1 MAIRPR
7 NEAVIPKGFP
17 RGGGSGHWPRAFW
30 VVGLLALVSGCASV
44 VRNPVPESVHD
55 RVTVLGRDDFRHWGD
70 CAHCTVFQ
78 GIRSV
83 EEIERRYGG
92 IMNQEH
98 NYLVISGGG
107 ANGAYGAGALKAWS
121 ELESRPE
128 FTIVTGVST
137 GALTAPFAFLG
148 SDYDATLQDV
158 YTTLDTTQLI
168 DTRSAFSLF
177 GADSVVDT
185 TPLSRL
191 IGKVVDEDMIERIAA
206 EHRRGRI
213 LAVGTTNM
221 DAGRPVVWNLTRI
234 AALGHP
240 DSAKLI
246 RQVMLASASIPGAF
260 PPVYIEVET
269 PDGLKY
275 DEMHGDGGVSSQM
288 FFYPAGL
295 NWEYVKRTLRIE
307 GEPTLYVIRNAYI
320 HAQYETI
327 APRLV
332 PIVSRTI
339 SSLIR
344 TQGIGDFFRIASL
357 AERDGLDMK
366 ITWIPDGAQEAIGI
380 AATEAFDPEY
390 MRALFQFGYRRTLQ
404 GDTWQDFSEMMDAVQ
419 VGRQSDGRTFFPEEL
434 QYIQQ

>member
-1 MAIRPR
+1 
-7 NEAVIPKGFP
+7 
-17 RGGGSGHWPRAFW
+17 
-30 VVGLLALVSGCASV
+30 
-44 VRNPVPESVHD
+44 
-55 RVTVLGRDDFRHWGD
+55 
-70 CAHCTVFQ
+70 
-78 GIRSV
+78 
-83 EEIERRYGG
+83 
-92 IMNQEH
+92 
-98 NYLVISGGG
+98 
-107 ANGAYGAGALKAWS
+107 
-121 ELESRPE
+121 
-128 FTIVTGVST
+128 
-137 GALTAPFAFLG
+137 
-148 SDYDATLQDV
+148 
-158 YTTLDTTQLI
+158 
-168 DTRSAFSLF
+168 
-177 GADSVVDT
+177 
-185 TPLSRL
+185 
-191 IGKVVDEDMIERIAA
+191 VDEDMIERIAA
-206 EHRRGRI
+206 EHRRGRV
-213 LAVGTTNM
+213 LAVATTNM

-234 AALGHP
+234 AASRHP

-404 GDTWQDFSEMMDAVQ
+404 GDTWQDFSDMLNAVHMR
-419 VGRQSDGRTFFPEEL
+419 RQSDGRAFSPEEL